1 MPLVSLENLS
11 HAYGDQILFDHVNL
25 TFNQGQRVAIVGRN
39 GAGKSSLLKLI
50 KGSLKPDEGSFQFQ
64 SGLTIESLA
73 QELPTDNHLSVFE
86 VLASGFGALSDQLK
100 RYNHLI
106 NQPATASR
114 LSEIETIQTDIE
126 KQDGWRFQQR
136 INSALEKLQL
146 TPETLMC
153 ELSGGWKR
161 RVLISKALINTPNI
175 LLLDEPTNHL
185 DIPTIDWL
193 ENLLLAFKGTLL
205 FVSHD
210 RAFLDRISTDIVE
223 LDRGKAYLHPGNYQN
238 FLDRRDKRLADEEK
252 NRQLFEKKLSQE
264 EAWIRQGIRAR
275 RTRNEGRVRALQSL
289 RQERRKRINLQG
301 DVKLQT
307 EMHVPSGKRVFDLRC
322 LHYQLQD
329 KTHSIIQNF
338 SATVLRGDKIGL
350 LGINGCGK
358 STLIKLML
366 GHLHPSSGK
375 LLQGTALETGYF
387 DQVRSALNPEISV
400 LENVAQGRE
409 FIELNGKNRHI
420 YSYLSDFLFLP
431 ERARTPVKSLSGGE
445 ANRVMLAKL
454 FSQPT
459 NVLVLDEP
467 TNDLDIDT
475 LELLESLLVD
485 YSGTLIIASHDRA
498 FLDAVTTELWVFKGQ
513 GHISKHI
520 GSYSEW
526 LEKGNSLSQLN
537 LDSSAV
543 NPTSTVP
550 KASTT
555 SSTSI
560 DTKLGTAGSINED
573 AQQGSPSA
581 PKPSTRKLS
590 YKLQREL
597 NELPDRIESAQ
608 AVLDDLKHLT
618 EAEDFYQQDQRHFLK
633 ILQQLEQQQ
642 ELVQALEDRWLE
654 LEDLQEKQRS

>member
-1 MPLVSLENLS
+1 MPLISLENLF
-11 HAYGDQILFDHVNL
+11 HAYGDQILFNHVDL
-25 TFNQGQRVAIVGRN
+25 TFSQGQRVAIVGRN
-39 GAGKSSLLKLI
+39 GAGKSSLLKFI
-50 KGSLKPDEGSFQFQ
+50 NGTLKPDEGTVQFQ
-64 SGLTIESLA
+64 SGITIESLS
-73 QELPTDNHLSVFE
+73 QELPTDTHLSVFE
-86 VLASGFGALSDQLK
+86 VLASGLGSLNDQLK
-100 RYNHLI
+100 RYNSLI
-106 NQPATASR
+106 NQPATAS
-114 LSEIETIQTDIE
+114 LLTEIEGIQTAIE
-126 KQDGWRFQQR
+126 KQDGWRFQQKV
-136 INSALEKLQL
+136 NSALEKLQL
-146 TPETLMC
+146 ASNTLMS

-161 RVLISKALINTPNI
+161 RVLISRALISAPDI

-193 ENLLLAFKGTLL
+193 ENQLLNFKGTLL

-223 LDRGKAYLHPGNYQN
+223 LDRGKSYLHPGNYQR
-238 FLDRRDKRLADEEK
+238 FLDRRDKRLADEDK
-252 NRQLFEKKLSQE
+252 DHQLFDKKLSQE
-264 EAWIRQGIRAR
+264 ETWIRQGIRAR
-275 RTRNEGRVRALQSL
+275 RTRNEGRVRALECL
-289 RQERRKRINLQG
+289 RQERRNRINLQG
-301 DVKLQT
+301 DVKIRT
-307 EMHVPSGKRVFDLRC
+307 EIHAPSGKKVCDLHQ
-322 LHYQLQD
+322 LHYQPS
-329 KTHSIIQNF
+329 KNAKSIIQDF

-366 GHLHPSSGK
+366 GHLYPSSGN
-375 LLQGTALETGYF
+375 LIQGTTLEIGYF
-387 DQVRSALNPEISV
+387 DQVRSALNPEINV
-400 LENVAQGRE
+400 LENVSQGRE
-409 FIELNGKNRHI
+409 FIELNGQNRHI
-420 YSYLSDFLFLP
+420 YSYLSDFLFSP
-431 ERARTPVKSLSGGE
+431 ERTRTPVKSLSGGE

-459 NVLVLDEP
+459 NLLVLDEP

-498 FLDAVTTELWVFKGQ
+498 FLDAVTTELWVFEGQ
-513 GHISKHI
+513 GCISKHI

-537 LDSSAV
+537 LDSSAA
-543 NPTSTVP
+543 NPKSIAP
-550 KASTT
+550 KSG
-555 SSTSI
+555 
-560 DTKLGTAGSINED
+560 TKGSIKKD
-573 AQQGSPSA
+573 TQPPSTPL

-618 EAEDFYQQDQRHFLK
+618 EAEDFYQQDQEHFLK
-633 ILQQLEQQQ
+633 VLQQLEQQQ

-654 LEDLQEKQRS
+654 LEDLQEKHER